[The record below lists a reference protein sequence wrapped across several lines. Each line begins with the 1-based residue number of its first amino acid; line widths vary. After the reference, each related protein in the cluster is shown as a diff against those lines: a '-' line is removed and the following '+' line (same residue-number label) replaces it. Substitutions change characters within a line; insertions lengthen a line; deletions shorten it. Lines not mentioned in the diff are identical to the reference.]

1 MLVTWTRKCGERNM
15 RFYRTQAYA
24 WMRQHIPAGERRLF
38 AKNVGLAIT
47 TAANGSLRSEA
58 EVRHLWNAVGGAPSG
73 EGLMALR
80 WSDTPQGREYWLHW
94 YWWFKM
100 KMYGTDVQASRV
112 CWVRYHTVCKSV
124 GIDYRFDSSG
134 RTAPSAYFHVLNPSE
149 PLFVPRIPKE
159 AR

>member
-38 AKNVGLAIT
+38 AENVGLAIT
-47 TAANGSLRSEA
+47 TAANGSLRSEE
-58 EVRHLWNAVGGAPSG
+58 EVRRLWDAVGGGPSG
-73 EGLMALR
+73 EGIMSLHWAN
-80 WSDTPQGREYWLHW
+80 TPQGREYWVHW

-100 KMYGTDVQASRV
+100 KMCGENRSAASSV
-112 CWVRYHTVCKSV
+112 WARYNIICGHFGV
-124 GIDYRFDSSG
+124 DYRFDPLG
-134 RTAPSAYFHVLNPSE
+134 HTAPTAYSPALSPLA